1 MMSRVLRRKRRDLRP
16 ASGFTAAWIREF
28 GHVSAS
34 LDIRFFI
41 SKMKTL
47 NQMISKDP
55 QTLKFNDIV
64 KDFSNSGANV
74 FYNAF

>member
-1 MMSRVLRRKRRDLRP
+1 M
-16 ASGFTAAWIREF
+16 AAWIREF

-64 KDFSNSGANV
+64 KDVSNSGANV

>member
-1 MMSRVLRRKRRDLRP
+1 MYLSL
-16 ASGFTAAWIREF
+16 WIF
-28 GHVSAS
+28 V
-34 LDIRFFI
+34 FI

-64 KDFSNSGANV
+64 KDVSNSGANV

>member
-64 KDFSNSGANV
+64 KDVSNSGANV